1 MIAFVGMQKRRHGNN
16 ANISAKNGIITHTLA
31 IATLKRGLSYDCVVN
46 IVLCTLQNLDDEFN
60 QASNCDRECVHE

>member
-31 IATLKRGLSYDCVVN
+31 IATLKKGLSYR
-46 IVLCTLQNLDDEFN
+46 
-60 QASNCDRECVHE
+60 ASYKTVMMNVTFSKYSTIAMRE